1 MNKSILQNN
10 SHYHHSCHK
19 MEFLYHYQYHQLV
32 KPNSLVAFCQKFNM
46 GKTIFIKEIITIL
59 KEPLLCPTCQKEDKL
74 EKDVV
79 REERSS
85 GKTILCS
92 RCEALIVITNH
103 NLRNVELSSFRDD
116 IIMLKEPH
124 LIRKVGY

>member
-1 MNKSILQNN
+1 
-10 SHYHHSCHK
+10 
-19 MEFLYHYQYHQLV
+19 
-32 KPNSLVAFCQKFNM
+32 M

-59 KEPLLCPTCQKEDKL
+59 KEPRLCPTCQKEDRL
-74 EKDVV
+74 EKGLV
-79 REERSS
+79 REERSH

-103 NLRNVELSSFRDD
+103 NLRTVELSSTKDD